1 MEKVSAP
8 DYNSSIRSHG
18 TQGSLGR
25 LGRGNLASCLGEF
38 CTAGSQ
44 VFSVLLQFTMKIPR
58 QTKGNP
64 TIKELVNSSP
74 SSAIPNKTPKM
85 GVKKVKAVSL
95 LTEYSWINLNQ
106 MTKEM
111 KALMTD

>member
-1 MEKVSAP
+1 MS
-8 DYNSSIRSHG
+8 
-18 TQGSLGR
+18 
-25 LGRGNLASCLGEF
+25 
-38 CTAGSQ
+38 
-44 VFSVLLQFTMKIPR
+44 VFPAIGPQALSVLLQFTMKIPR
-58 QTKGNP
+58 QTKGSP

-106 MTKEM
+106 MNREM

>member
-1 MEKVSAP
+1 VGG
-8 DYNSSIRSHG
+8 D
-18 TQGSLGR
+18 
-25 LGRGNLASCLGEF
+25 LASYLSVF
-38 CTAGSQ
+38 RAAGSQ

-106 MTKEM
+106 MTREI
-111 KALMTD
+111 KAMMID

>member
-1 MEKVSAP
+1 MQIKRAV
-8 DYNSSIRSHG
+8 G
-18 TQGSLGR
+18 
-25 LGRGNLASCLGEF
+25 LASFLGVY
-38 CTAGSQ
+38 CAVGPQ

-64 TIKELVNSSP
+64 SIKELVNSSP
-74 SSAIPNKTPKM
+74 SSPIPNKTPKI

-111 KALMTD
+111 KALMID

>member
-1 MEKVSAP
+1 MS
-8 DYNSSIRSHG
+8 
-18 TQGSLGR
+18 
-25 LGRGNLASCLGEF
+25 
-38 CTAGSQ
+38 
-44 VFSVLLQFTMKIPR
+44 VFPAIGPQALSVFLQFTMKIPR

-64 TIKELVNSSP
+64 TIKELVNCSP

-106 MTKEM
+106 MTREM